1 MANLYPQTQENFSQL
16 KYAAGLV
23 DASGVVELVEGWRI
37 EDGLQTGRGG
47 RPQFVTTRT
56 AIVLWVHMALTKRP
70 QLVARM
76 SEVVAFGMKPYMR
89 DYFSLVN
96 EDVDLS
102 TRDGRM
108 DYNNDWYHRIWRALE
123 RVRATMEPY
132 PQVSRHG
139 RHTVDEWLEFMDL
152 LGLDSKKTSKKNYE
166 PTEEELLAEKRIAR
180 CDEFS
185 NRLLWATVEKF
196 GDKLGEWNGD
206 VAVDGTAFKVSA
218 NGNPNKQD
226 MLAGK
231 VPGHRKVAS
240 TPTLGNY
247 SKGADDHNG
256 DAKPSKGDNMWAGEA
271 TFATMEGDG
280 VGRKGGLPSLI
291 LGMSF
296 HRPGAKPW
304 QRALRSLTNVFA
316 RPELPRGRFLGDRL
330 YLPGQKAEN
339 LQVPLRKAG
348 YDLIGDYK
356 KNELG
361 LQTELASGAVVV
373 DGQLYCPVMKAR
385 QRLVN
390 ATADFQNG
398 RIDEDE
404 YYALLNERKKLQLAP
419 LGKPVKGDG
428 KQRFQCPARSK
439 NAKVTCPL
447 VKRSQ
452 EKHPNRAKEPL
463 LESEV
468 PTSGMCGAVCKQTS
482 ITVQNT
488 PEDGAKYLNQ
498 GAPYGTKEWQEQYH
512 RRNTIESRN
521 DRVKSSRHQGHGDPT
536 MRLMRG
542 WAAQAISAVMSAVAA
557 NIGLLSAESRWRFPK
572 KPTPPAT
579 PPDGRKTRGR
589 NETDTDAFPNAPPLA
604 A

>member
-1 MANLYPQTQENFSQL
+1 
-16 KYAAGLV
+16 
-23 DASGVVELVEGWRI
+23 
-37 EDGLQTGRGG
+37 
-47 RPQFVTTRT
+47 
-56 AIVLWVHMALTKRP
+56 
-70 QLVARM
+70 
-76 SEVVAFGMKPYMR
+76 
-89 DYFSLVN
+89 
-96 EDVDLS
+96 
-102 TRDGRM
+102 
-108 DYNNDWYHRIWRALE
+108 
-123 RVRATMEPY
+123 MEPY
-132 PQVSRHG
+132 PSVSRHG

-152 LGLDSKKTSKKNYE
+152 FGLDSKKTSKKNYE
-166 PTEEELLAEKRIAR
+166 PTEEELLAEKRMAR

-196 GDKLGEWNGD
+196 GDKLGSWNGD
-206 VAVDGTAFKVSA
+206 VAVDGTVFKVSA

-271 TFATMEGDG
+271 TFATMEGAG
-280 VGRKGGLPSLI
+280 VGKEGGLPSLI

-296 HRPGAKPW
+296 HRPGAMPW

-373 DGQLYCPVMKAR
+373 DGQLYCPVMKER

-404 YYALLNERKKLQLAP
+404 YYALLDERKKLQLAP
-419 LGKPVKGDG
+419 RSASPSRATASSVSSALH
-428 KQRFQCPARSK
+428 ARR
-439 NAKVTCPL
+439 T
-447 VKRSQ
+447 
-452 EKHPNRAKEPL
+452 
-463 LESEV
+463 
-468 PTSGMCGAVCKQTS
+468 
-482 ITVQNT
+482 
-488 PEDGAKYLNQ
+488 
-498 GAPYGTKEWQEQYH
+498 
-512 RRNTIESRN
+512 RR
-521 DRVKSSRHQGHGDPT
+521 
-536 MRLMRG
+536 
-542 WAAQAISAVMSAVAA
+542 
-557 NIGLLSAESRWRFPK
+557 
-572 KPTPPAT
+572 
-579 PPDGRKTRGR
+579 
-589 NETDTDAFPNAPPLA
+589 
-604 A
+604 

>member
-1 MANLYPQTQENFSQL
+1 MKKAEKPAP
-16 KYAAGLV
+16 KII
-23 DASGVVELVEGWRI
+23 I
-37 EDGLQTGRGG
+37 ETLEVTGR
-47 RPQFVTTRT
+47 
-56 AIVLWVHMALTKRP
+56 
-70 QLVARM
+70 
-76 SEVVAFGMKPYMR
+76 
-89 DYFSLVN
+89 
-96 EDVDLS
+96 
-102 TRDGRM
+102 
-108 DYNNDWYHRIWRALE
+108 
-123 RVRATMEPY
+123 
-132 PQVSRHG
+132 
-139 RHTVDEWLEFMDL
+139 
-152 LGLDSKKTSKKNYE
+152 
-166 PTEEELLAEKRIAR
+166 
-180 CDEFS
+180 
-185 NRLLWATVEKF
+185 
-196 GDKLGEWNGD
+196 
-206 VAVDGTAFKVSA
+206 
-218 NGNPNKQD
+218 
-226 MLAGK
+226 
-231 VPGHRKVAS
+231 
-240 TPTLGNY
+240 
-247 SKGADDHNG
+247 
-256 DAKPSKGDNMWAGEA
+256 
-271 TFATMEGDG
+271 
-280 VGRKGGLPSLI
+280 
-291 LGMSF
+291 
-296 HRPGAKPW
+296 

-348 YDLIGDYK
+348 YYLIGDYK

-398 RIDEDE
+398 RIDEDG
-404 YYALLNERKKLQLAP
+404 YYALLDERKKLQLAP
-419 LGKPVKGDG
+419 LSKPVKGDG

-452 EKHPNRAKEPL
+452 EKHPNRAKAPL

-468 PTSGMCGAVCKQTS
+468 PTSGMCGAVCQQAS

-521 DRVKSSRHQGHGDPT
+521 DRAKSSRHQGHGDPT

-542 WAAQAISAVMSAVAA
+542 WAAQAISAAMSAVAA

-579 PPDGRKTRGR
+579 PPGGRKTSGR
-589 NETDTDAFPNAPPLA
+589 DETGTDAFPNAPPLA
-604 A
+604 S